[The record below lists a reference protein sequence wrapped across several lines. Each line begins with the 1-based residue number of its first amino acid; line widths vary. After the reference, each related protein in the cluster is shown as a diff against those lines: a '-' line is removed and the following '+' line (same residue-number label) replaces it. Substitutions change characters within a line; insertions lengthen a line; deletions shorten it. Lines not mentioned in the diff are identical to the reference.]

1 MTTTAA
7 VEPDQLRPLLQMKV
21 GQLPDEDLLL
31 LHRFLL
37 RVEKERLWA
46 ELKAEC
52 AQDRAEGKFD
62 RLNEI
67 IAEVRAEQSRA

>member
-7 VEPDQLRPLLQMKV
+7 VGPDQLRPMLQLKI
-21 GQLPDEDLLL
+21 GQLPDDDLLL

-37 RVEKERLWA
+37 RMEKERLWA

-62 RLNEI
+62 RLNEV
-67 IAEVRAEQSRA
+67 IAEVRAERSRA